1 MTLNCQL
8 QYETKK
14 LFLFLLFFISPPK
27 QIYAALDDYL
37 PLDTGYSSSY
47 FGDTGLA
54 ILPTARFQDEG
65 TLKFGL
71 SSFYPYEITS
81 IAASPFPWMEAVF
94 RYTEI
99 KNEKYGPSSYS
110 GNQTNKDKGFD
121 FKFRLN
127 EESRYLPNVA
137 LGLRDLAGEARF
149 SSEYFALSKSFNN
162 LDITAGIAWG
172 FLGRDQNISNPF
184 KSRAG
189 EFADTRARGESKGG
203 FNYSQWFSGPT
214 SIFGGLEYKF
224 DRYGLRFKLEYDTS
238 RPDYNVVFVP
248 TSSRFNYSFT
258 YPMSEFVDLSFGN
271 TKGDTFSFSFTLK
284 GNYSK
289 QIVPKLERAQR
300 IARLSS
306 AQKEE
311 MSQDKQKFYSSL
323 IYNLK
328 EENIYLQGASL
339 SEEVLDLTINQ
350 SKFRQQ
356 PLASGRAARI
366 ASALSP
372 ETVETII
379 VRNMNADM
387 ELNAIAFEAKELNK
401 AFEGR
406 IDKTD
411 LLKST
416 KLYSD
421 EQKFNKADF
430 RPLVD
435 FPEFRWQASPALKN
449 HIGGPEA
456 FYLGQL
462 IVRADTA
469 TKLKRGL
476 VLNASFGANI
486 YNNFDQMDN
495 PSYSSLP
502 HVRSDIQEYLKEGK
516 NNIIRFNLNYFN
528 TPFKDIF
535 TRLDFGILEEMYGG
549 FGGEILYRPFDKD
562 YAFGF
567 TAHRVFQ
574 RDYNQ
579 RFTFRDYN
587 TDTGHF
593 QFFYDMPEITLQ
605 VLAGKYLAGDIGA
618 TIDVSRRFKNGYT
631 LGVFATKTN
640 VSAEEFGEGGFD
652 KGFYFSIPLDVFFTN
667 YQTGQITFGM
677 HPLTRDG
684 GALLSQFHALW
695 GITGNSEKRALI
707 NDWDHVLN

>member
-1 MTLNCQL
+1 MNLKFQNL
-8 QYETKK
+8 FLSKK
-14 LFLFLLFFISPPK
+14 LLLLVSLLLTSRGISSS
-27 QIYAALDDYL
+27 IDDYL

-71 SSFYPYEITS
+71 SSFYPYEVTS

-99 KNEKYGPSSYS
+99 KNEKYGPASYS

-121 FKFRLN
+121 FKFRLKK
-127 EESRYLPNVA
+127 ETRYLPNVA

-149 SSEYFALSKSFNN
+149 SSEYFAFTKSFYD
-162 LDITAGIAWG
+162 LDLTMGIAWG
-172 FLGRDQNISNPF
+172 FLGRDENISNPF

-189 EFADTRARGESKGG
+189 EFANTRARGESKGG
-203 FNYSQWFSGPT
+203 FNYSQWFSGPA
-214 SIFGGLEYKF
+214 SIFGGLEYRF
-224 DRYGLRFKLEYDTS
+224 SRYGVRFKLEYDTS
-238 RPDYNVVFVP
+238 RPDYNVVIVP
-248 TSSRFNYSFT
+248 TSSRLNYSFT
-258 YPMSEFVDLSFGN
+258 YPFSEFLDLSIGN
-271 TKGDTFSFSFTLK
+271 TKGDTFSFSFTFK

-289 QIVPKLERAQR
+289 QVVPKLDRAKPV
-300 IARLSS
+300 ARLSKD
-306 AQKEE
+306 QKAEI
-311 MSQDKQKFYSSL
+311 SQDKRKFYSSL

-328 EENIYLQGASL
+328 EENIYLQGATL
-339 SEEVLDLTINQ
+339 KDDVLDLTINQ
-350 SKFRQQ
+350 SRFRQQ
-356 PLASGRAARI
+356 TLASGRAARI

-372 ETVETII
+372 ETIETII

-387 ELNAIAFEAKELNK
+387 ELNAIAFEAKELDK
-401 AFEGR
+401 AFQGT
-406 IDKTD
+406 IDKED
-411 LLKST
+411 LLNST
-416 KLYSD
+416 KIYSD

-435 FPEFRWQASPALKN
+435 FPEFRWQASPALRN

-462 IVRADTA
+462 IIRADTA
-469 TKLKRGL
+469 TKLRRGL

-516 NNIIRFNLNYFN
+516 NNIIRMNLNYFN
-528 TPFKDIF
+528 TPSKDIF

-549 FGGEILYRPFDKD
+549 FGGEILYRPFDKN
-562 YAFGF
+562 FGLGF
-567 TAHRVFQ
+567 TAHKVFQ

-579 RFTFRDYN
+579 RFTFRDYKIE
-587 TDTGHF
+587 TGHL
-593 QFFYDMPEITLQ
+593 QFFYDMPKITLQ

-618 TIDVSRRFKNGYT
+618 TVDISRRFKNGYT

-695 GITGNSEKRALI
+695 GITGNSEKRALL